1 MAADRCSWL
10 PIGVHGCRSV
20 ALRVGPG
27 RPAVPF
33 TRLRP
38 AFDLPGSRRRRPAV
52 PFTRLRPAF
61 DLLGSRSVGGPQ
73 SPSLDYVPLS
83 TCSALGASA
92 ARSPFHSIAS
102 RFRPARLSERRRPA
116 VPFTRLRPAFDLP
129 GSRSVG
135 GPQSPSLDCVPL
147 STCPALGASAARSP
161 LHSIASRFRLA
172 RLSERRRPA
181 VPFTRLR
188 PAFDLPGSRRRRP
201 AATGGEGAEFLVT
214 SFYAS
219 LDHVCLSTCPALGA
233 GGPQLPA
240 AKARSFLLQVSML
253 HLTTFLYRPARLS
266 EPAGRSH
273 RRRRPATLYRVC
285 RPSLAAPEN
294 RPSIRLPRPRAVHLP
309 PEQRPRPSPARESPR
324 PSPAREHPCL
334 PPENRPAH
342 PPPENLPPPPATAA
356 HPFFSTNHGNRS
368 PPARPI
374 FAVSGPAV
382 RRPLSGKQSLGR
394 PLPAAARRIVGR
406 NYCRRHSR
414 PPASSLRR
422 PAGIF
427 PKPTSRIA
435 PLAALA
441 DGSQASQAP
450 ATVTSALSEVRLKK
464 PPRSIGRAPR
474 RFPENS
480 IPQPV
485 TGPNRSFGPASACPY
500 RRTAVPPNP
509 GIPAPPQQPS
519 LPPPSEGGVYNEKS
533 DRRSIAFRVELPRFE
548 LGITGPESVV
558 LPLHHSS
565 MSFSVMQK

>member
-1 MAADRCSWL
+1 M
-10 PIGVHGCRSV
+10 V
-20 ALRVGPG
+20 AGPLRIGPG

-38 AFDLPGSRRRRPAV
+38 AFDLPGSR
-52 PFTRLRPAF
+52 
-61 DLLGSRSVGGPQ
+61 S
-73 SPSLDYVPLS
+73 
-83 TCSALGASA
+83 
-92 ARSPFHSIAS
+92 
-102 RFRPARLSERRRPA
+102 RRPA

-129 GSRSVG
+129 GSRSRR
-135 GPQSPSLDCVPL
+135 PAALSLDCVPL
-147 STCPALGASAARSP
+147 STCPALEAS
-161 LHSIASRFRLA
+161 
-172 RLSERRRPA
+172 
-181 VPFTRLR
+181 
-188 PAFDLPGSRRRRP
+188 
-201 AATGGEGAEFLVT
+201 
-214 SFYAS
+214 
-219 LDHVCLSTCPALGA
+219 
-233 GGPQLPA
+233 
-240 AKARSFLLQVSML
+240 
-253 HLTTFLYRPARLS
+253 
-266 EPAGRSH
+266 AGRSH
-273 RRRRPATLYRVC
+273 RQRRPGRIAGGGGVC
-285 RPSLAAPEN
+285 LRWGMNSFGAVCEWGCEGSERPGLRSGSGNSESEAGSGPASPAIAGGPQPSAAKARNSLQSLPPFAGCAREPPLPSASRDPAPSTCLPSNGPVHFPPEN
-294 RPSIRLPRPRAVHLP
+294 RFAHLLPEHRPCLP
-309 PEQRPRPSPARESPR
+309 LDL
-324 PSPAREHPCL
+324 L
-334 PPENRPAH
+334 PPENRSRS
-342 PPPENLPPPPATAA
+342 TAA
-356 HPFFSTNHGNRS
+356 PFFSTNHGNRS

-500 RRTAVPPNP
+500 RRTAVPP
-509 GIPAPPQQPS
+509 APVSRPLRSSPPR
-519 LPPPSEGGVYNEKS
+519 PPPRKGGYITKKAIV
-533 DRRSIAFRVELPRFE
+533 DRSL
-548 LGITGPESVV
+548 SV
-558 LPLHHSS
+558 LSYQDSNLE
-565 MSFSVMQK
+565 

>member
-1 MAADRCSWL
+1 MRPARLLRGGPVRIRS
-10 PIGVHGCRSV
+10 CRSV
-20 ALRVGPG
+20 FTAAGPLRCASGPG
-27 RPAVPF
+27 
-33 TRLRP
+33 
-38 AFDLPGSRRRRPAV
+38 D
-52 PFTRLRPAF
+52 
-61 DLLGSRSVGGPQ
+61 PQ
-73 SPSLDYVPLS
+73 SLSLDCVPLSTCPALGAGDPQSLSLDYVPLS
-83 TCSALGASA
+83 TCPALGAG
-92 ARSPFHSIAS
+92 
-102 RFRPARLSERRRPA
+102 
-116 VPFTRLRPAFDLP
+116 D
-129 GSRSVG
+129 
-135 GPQSPSLDCVPL
+135 PQSLSLDCVPL
-147 STCPALGASAARSP
+147 STCPALGASATRSP
-161 LHSIASRFRLA
+161 LRLIASRF
-172 RLSERRRPA
+172 
-181 VPFTRLR
+181 
-188 PAFDLPGSRRRRP
+188 
-201 AATGGEGAEFLVT
+201 
-214 SFYAS
+214 
-219 LDHVCLSTCPALGA
+219 
-233 GGPQLPA
+233 
-240 AKARSFLLQVSML
+240 
-253 HLTTFLYRPARLS
+253 RPARLS
-266 EPAGRSH
+266 ERWRAAAIGGEGPQLFTEFAALRWL
-273 RRRRPATLYRVC
+273 RPRTAS
-285 RPSLAAPEN
+285 P
-294 RPSIRLPRPRAVHLP
+294 IRFPRPRAVHLP
-309 PEQRPRPSPARESPR
+309 PE
-324 PSPAREHPCL
+324 
-334 PPENRPAH
+334 NRSRW
-342 PPPENLPPPPATAA
+342 PPPPATAA

-500 RRTAVPPNP
+500 RRTAVPRYP
-509 GIPAPPQQPS
+509 GIPVSRHLRSSPPC
-519 LPPPSEGGVYNEKS
+519 PPPRRGVYNEKS